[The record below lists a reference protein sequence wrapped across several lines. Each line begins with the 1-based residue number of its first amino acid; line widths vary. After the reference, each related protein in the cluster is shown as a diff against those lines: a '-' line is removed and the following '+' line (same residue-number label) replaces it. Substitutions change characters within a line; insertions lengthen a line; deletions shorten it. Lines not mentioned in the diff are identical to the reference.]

1 MADQKQVQLLRSD
14 VDAWNRWK
22 VENPSATPELAG
34 ADLSRVDLM
43 LANLSGADL
52 SGANLVLA
60 NLKGADLSGANLK
73 GANLVGARMIG
84 VDLERADL
92 SGADLR
98 TAEDLTPEQLS
109 ESFGDNRTQLPAGL
123 KHPTKWSA
131 S

>member
-1 MADQKQVQLLRSD
+1 
-14 VDAWNRWK
+14 
-22 VENPSATPELAG
+22 
-34 ADLSRVDLM
+34 
-43 LANLSGADL
+43 
-52 SGANLVLA
+52 
-60 NLKGADLSGANLK
+60 LKE
-73 GANLVGARMIG
+73 ANLVGARMIG